1 MWIFVNKSKNNLK
14 AWGSIILYDYKSQ
27 IASGAGLGAF
37 RFIETKLSMEFIIR
51 NNKQLRTIAI

>member
-1 MWIFVNKSKNNLK
+1 MWIFVNKSKKNPK

-27 IASGAGLGAF
+27 IASGAGLDTF

-51 NNKQLRTIAI
+51 NNK